1 MGIRFHN
8 LFWFALWSYLGL
20 MTWMM
25 NLFSW
30 LKSFLCFFN
39 WFFFNFIFQHWVDW
53 ELSFII
59 CFYLLS
65 IFFLIPWPRYNT
77 VTQVDS
83 TYFLVKFCFQFYY
96 STLDWLRIEFNNFF
110 YFLSIRLLGSHNLD
124 NKFDRLSRVDPS
136 LFNILSF

>member
-1 MGIRFHN
+1 LRYEVI
-8 LFWFALWSYLGL
+8 SV
-20 MTWMM
+20 
-25 NLFSW
+25 SW
-30 LKSFLCFFN
+30 PEWWICSVDSRVFCVSLIE
-39 WFFFNFIFQHWVDW
+39 FFFNFIFQHWVDW

-65 IFFLIPWPRYNT
+65 IFFLIPWPRYNRL
-77 VTQVDS
+77 TQVDS